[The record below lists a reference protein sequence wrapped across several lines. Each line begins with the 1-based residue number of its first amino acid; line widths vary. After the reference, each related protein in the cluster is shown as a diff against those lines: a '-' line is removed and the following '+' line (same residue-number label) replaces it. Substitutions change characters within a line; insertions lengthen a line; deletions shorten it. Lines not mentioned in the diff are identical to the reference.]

1 MMKRIYIYLFGAVL
15 LAFVSSCSSTKN
27 MKKSVS
33 IGNLSETEYMTEVL
47 NRAPAWDALTA
58 KMSMAVD
65 LNGKGATK
73 ISTCGGKAM
82 VNARIDAEGATKISG
97 TIRMKRD
104 EVIQLSLTAPF
115 IGIEV
120 ARAEISP
127 DGILVMDRLNK
138 RYVQVSF
145 AELKGLAKAD
155 LDFHS
160 LQALFLN
167 EIFLPGKTTLS
178 ARDISA
184 FTVHPEN
191 EHAVLEVKNGKKFAY
206 RFRTTADEGLLKES
220 HIGLAGTSYGLR
232 WKYDKFRP
240 LEKKQFPSHMFVSFE
255 GGKKPVTATFDFS
268 RLSTGSD
275 WETHTD
281 VPKKYDKVEL
291 QDLLKQLIKK

>member
-15 LAFVSSCSSTKN
+15 LTLVSSCSSTKS

-47 NRAPAWDALTA
+47 NRVPAWDALTA

-73 ISTCGGKAM
+73 
-82 VNARIDAEGATKISG
+82 VNG

-104 EVIQLSLTAPF
+104 EVIQLSLTAPL
-115 IGIEV
+115 IGFEV
-120 ARAEISP
+120 VRAEISP
-127 DGILVMDRLNK
+127 DGILVMDRMNK

-167 EIFLPGKTTLS
+167 EIFLPGKKTLS

-191 EHAVLEVKNGKKFAY
+191 ENAVLLEVKNGKKFAY
-206 RFRTTADEGLLKES
+206 RFRTTANEGLLKES
-220 HIGLAGTSYGLR
+220 HIRLAGTSYGLR
-232 WKYDKFRP
+232 WKYDEFRS
-240 LEKKQFPSHMFVSFE
+240 LEKKQFPSRMLVSFE
-255 GGKKPVTATFDFS
+255 GGKKPVTATFDLS
-268 RLSTGSD
+268 RLSTNSD
-275 WETHTD
+275 WDTHTD